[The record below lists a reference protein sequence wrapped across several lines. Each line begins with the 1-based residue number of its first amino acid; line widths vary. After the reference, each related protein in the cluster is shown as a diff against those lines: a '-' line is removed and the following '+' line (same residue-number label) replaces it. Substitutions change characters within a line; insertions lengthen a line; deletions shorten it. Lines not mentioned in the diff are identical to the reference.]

1 MSHDRA
7 IRSALSPPL
16 AAEADFQKWWV
27 KSAMSTMMV
36 TGTPKA

>member
-1 MSHDRA
+1 MSPTGLFVPL
-7 IRSALSPPL
+7 LSPL
-16 AAEADFQKWWV
+16 TAEADFQKWWV